1 MLGVIRAKMLVEI
14 ENITLYNNF
23 RRMSVVERRKTR
35 GRGRLP
41 LAVFRWQDNAL
52 VHVTFFLAKCR
63 GTHS

>member
-35 GRGRLP
+35 GEGRLP

-52 VHVTFFLAKCR
+52 VHVTFV
-63 GTHS
+63 